1 MSWWNEDLTSL
12 LMYKFHYKQ
21 VKYSTYFHRMVCCC
35 PQCQLLI
42 GFHLWNMCWRH
53 KDLLADKEKLWDEIK
68 VYLFNF
74 SIFID
79 IIVSCSILPY
89 PALTICVL
97 CSIRSMFMD
106 FGWLW
111 ELDSAVYMIHI
122 VYMEYLFCLGIKVD
136 CFCFFFWIW
145 LCVEHKGFELFARG
159 KILWSWTVFD
169 RAKRK
174 QIGWCQV
181 LWQIIVPLLKGITK
195 RQRSWQVLSVLL
207 ML

>member
-1 MSWWNEDLTSL
+1 M
-12 LMYKFHYKQ
+12 
-21 VKYSTYFHRMVCCC
+21 
-35 PQCQLLI
+35 
-42 GFHLWNMCWRH
+42 
-53 KDLLADKEKLWDEIK
+53 
-68 VYLFNF
+68 
-74 SIFID
+74 
-79 IIVSCSILPY
+79 SCSILPY

-97 CSIRSMFMD
+97 CSILSMFMD

-159 KILWSWTVFD
+159 KILWSWSVFD
-169 RAKRK
+169 RAKIK

-181 LWQIIVPLLKGITK
+181 LWQIIVPLLK
-195 RQRSWQVLSVLL
+195 LLVLL
-207 ML
+207 YQVIIEKGTCMFVFHFLVYLEVDDV